1 MQPERNYTSLGVA
14 AATGRDE
21 SGGANQGTY
30 PMVLVQPTVKSPVA
44 GALNGMEQAESGDL
58 AGPKI
63 GLGMFGNLPH
73 VVVHFTEQ
81 LCDKILKSHPIPPGL
96 IPHQYLAGT
105 G

>member
-1 MQPERNYTSLGVA
+1 MILKYSSSEHPKKRIGIKSGDEYAGYN
-14 AATGRDE
+14 E
-21 SGGANQGTY
+21 SGRSTTAIPDRSSTECTAQ
-30 PMVLVQPTVKSPVA
+30 S
-44 GALNGMEQAESGDL
+44 

-81 LCDKILKSHPIPPGL
+81 LCDKILNSHPIPPGW